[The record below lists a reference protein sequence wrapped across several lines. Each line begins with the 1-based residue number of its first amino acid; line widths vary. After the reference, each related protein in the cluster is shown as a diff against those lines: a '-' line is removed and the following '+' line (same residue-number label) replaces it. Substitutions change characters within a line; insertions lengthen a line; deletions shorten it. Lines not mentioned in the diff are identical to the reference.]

1 MRFDGTV
8 MSNALKTKLIT
19 IGRSRRTAWSVTAIG
34 AIIVLLPLAIVAAV
48 SFHTTGSSLGSPTSP
63 GSWTL
68 NNYARAWT
76 QGRLGWAFLNS
87 VWVALTVTVLQA
99 ITSAMAAYALARLQF
114 RGRQGLLLLFL
125 ATLAI
130 PLQLL
135 VVPIFMVLK
144 WGSLIDTYGA
154 LILPTAVNGFG
165 IFLLRQYFST
175 IPIEIEEAAIL
186 DGADRWQILWKI
198 IVPLSRPAIVALC
211 LFSFVGEWND
221 VIKPLVFTTRPELQ
235 TVQLALANFQEQF
248 TNDWPLL
255 MAGVMIATLPIVVL
269 FLAAQKQFVRGL
281 ATTGTKI

>member
-1 MRFDGTV
+1 
-8 MSNALKTKLIT
+8 
-19 IGRSRRTAWSVTAIG
+19 
-34 AIIVLLPLAIVAAV
+34 
-48 SFHTTGSSLGSPTSP
+48 
-63 GSWTL
+63 
-68 NNYARAWT
+68 
-76 QGRLGWAFLNS
+76 LGWAFLNS
-87 VWVALTVTVLQA
+87 ALVAITVTLLQA
-99 ITSAMAAYALARLQF
+99 LTSAMAAYSLARLKF

-144 WGSLIDTYGA
+144 WGHLIDTYGA

-175 IPIEIEEAAIL
+175 IPIELEEAAML
-186 DGADRWQILWKI
+186 DGADRGQVLWKI
-198 IVPLSRPAIVALC
+198 IFPLAQPAIVALC

-235 TVQLALANFQEQF
+235 TVQLALTNFQEQF

-255 MAGVMIATLPIVVL
+255 MAGVTIATIPIIIL
-269 FLAAQKQFVRGL
+269 FVAAQKQFVRGL
-281 ATTGTKI
+281 ATTGTKL

>member
-1 MRFDGTV
+1 ML
-8 MSNALKTKLIT
+8 NALKANFDSMQ
-19 IGRSRRTAWSVTAIG
+19 RSQKIAWGVTVAG
-34 AIIVLLPLAIVAAV
+34 AIVVLLPLIIVAGV
-48 SFHTTGSSLGSPTSP
+48 SFYETGSTIDSP
-63 GSWTL
+63 GRWTFG
-68 NNYARAWT
+68 NYTQAWT

-87 VWVALTVTVLQA
+87 ALVAIAVTLLQA
-99 ITSAMAAYALARLQF
+99 LTSAMAAYSLARLKF

-144 WGSLIDTYGA
+144 WGHLIDTYGA

-175 IPIEIEEAAIL
+175 IPIELEEAAML
-186 DGADRWQILWKI
+186 DGADRGQVLWKI
-198 IVPLSRPAIVALC
+198 IFPLAQPAIVALC

-235 TVQLALANFQEQF
+235 TVQLALTNFQEQF

-255 MAGVMIATLPIVVL
+255 MAGVTIATIPIIIL
-269 FLAAQKQFVRGL
+269 FVAAQKQFVRGL
-281 ATTGTKI
+281 ATTGTKL

>member
-1 MRFDGTV
+1 MLRASKAEFFPIQRSQNIAWGVTV
-8 MSNALKTKLIT
+8 A
-19 IGRSRRTAWSVTAIG
+19 G
-34 AIIVLLPLAIVAAV
+34 AILVLLPLVIVAGV
-48 SFHTTGSSLGSPTSP
+48 SFYEAGSTIDSP
-63 GSWTL
+63 GRLTFG
-68 NNYARAWT
+68 NYTRAWT

-87 VWVALTVTVLQA
+87 AFVAITVTLLQALTSV
-99 ITSAMAAYALARLQF
+99 MAAYSLARLRF

-144 WGSLIDTYGA
+144 SGHLIDTYGA

-175 IPIEIEEAAIL
+175 IPIELEEAAML
-186 DGADRWQILWKI
+186 DGADRWQVLWRVI
-198 IVPLSRPAIVALC
+198 FPLAKPAIVALC

-235 TVQLALANFQEQF
+235 TVQLALTNFQEQF

-255 MAGVMIATLPIVVL
+255 MAGVTIATIPIVVL
-269 FLAAQKQFVRGL
+269 FVAAQKQFVRGL
-281 ATTGTKI
+281 AATGTKG